1 MSRISDAFNNKKA
14 FIPLL
19 LTTVMLAGC
28 GSKDKNKSEII
39 KNDFNEVRKEAQ
51 EIIKTAKYDNLDI
64 KCDSVI

>member
-1 MSRISDAFNNKKA
+1 MKLKKA

-39 KNDFNEVRKEAQ
+39 KNDINEVRKEAQ
-51 EIIKTAKYDNLDI
+51 EII
-64 KCDSVI
+64 

>member
-1 MSRISDAFNNKKA
+1 MKFKKA

-39 KNDFNEVRKEAQ
+39 KNDFNGEFNDKE
-51 EIIKTAKYDNLDI
+51 
-64 KCDSVI
+64 KCL

>member
-1 MSRISDAFNNKKA
+1 MKFKKA

-28 GSKDKNKSEII
+28 GSGDKNKSEII

-64 KCDSVI
+64 KCDSVNFS